1 MGDSRKIEHMADL
14 ELTIRYQDIED
25 GWVMASVL
33 ELPGVNTQGATHEE
47 ARENILSALRD
58 VLVAKSELSEGDGEA
73 TGVRLENLAFH
84 LVA

>member
-1 MGDSRKIEHMADL
+1 MGSSRKIEHMADL

-33 ELPGVNTQGATHEE
+33 ELPGVNTQGATYEE
-47 ARENILSALRD
+47 ARENILDALRD
-58 VLVAKSELSEGDGEA
+58 VLVAKSELNGDDGEA
-73 TGVRLENLAFH
+73 GVRIENLAFH